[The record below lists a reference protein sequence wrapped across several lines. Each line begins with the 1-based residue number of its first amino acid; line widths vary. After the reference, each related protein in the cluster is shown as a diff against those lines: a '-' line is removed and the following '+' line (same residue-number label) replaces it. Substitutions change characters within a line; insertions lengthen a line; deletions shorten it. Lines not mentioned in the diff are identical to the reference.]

1 MAVYLGYLG
10 LFLISFIV
18 LGIFYHNTMR
28 NKLRSL
34 YFLFFAFT
42 TYTLLCNL
50 YFHLLLDAHFL
61 VFYAAQGW
69 FVFSYLLRKGKK
81 QQARPHQESIRPPTS
96 FPVEKEREYV
106 AQ

>member
-1 MAVYLGYLG
+1 MAVYLSYLG
-10 LFLISFIV
+10 LFLISFIA

-28 NKLRSL
+28 NGLLSL

-42 TYTLLCNL
+42 TYTFFCNV

-61 VFYAAQGW
+61 VFYVAQGW
-69 FVFSYLLRKGKK
+69 FVLSYLLKKRKK
-81 QQARPHQESIRPPTS
+81 QPSRTYQEPTRRAAS
-96 FPVEKEREYV
+96 FPVEQEKEYA